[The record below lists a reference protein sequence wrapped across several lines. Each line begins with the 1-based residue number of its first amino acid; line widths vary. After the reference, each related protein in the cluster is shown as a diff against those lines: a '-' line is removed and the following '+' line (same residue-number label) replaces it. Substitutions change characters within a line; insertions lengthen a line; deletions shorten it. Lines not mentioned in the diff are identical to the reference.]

1 MKQKDADRATPP
13 ATRSMNSEK
22 SISMAIPSQSS
33 K

>member
-1 MKQKDADRATPP
+1 MKQKDADRAIPP

-22 SISMAIPSQSS
+22 LISMVIPSQSS

>member
-13 ATRSMNSEK
+13 ETIIMDSEK
-22 SISMAIPSQSS
+22 SISIAISSQSS

>member
-13 ATRSMNSEK
+13 ATRSRNSEK
-22 SISMAIPSQSS
+22 SISMAISSQSS

>member
-13 ATRSMNSEK
+13 ATKSMNSEK
-22 SISMAIPSQSS
+22 SISKVISSQSS